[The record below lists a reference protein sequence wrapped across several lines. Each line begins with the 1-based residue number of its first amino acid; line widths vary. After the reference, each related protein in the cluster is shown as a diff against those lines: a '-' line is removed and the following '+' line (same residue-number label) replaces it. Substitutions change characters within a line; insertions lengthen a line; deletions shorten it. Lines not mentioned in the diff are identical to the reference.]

1 MKRPDTAPLDKKSAL
16 AKAEHYCAYQERS
29 QQELRD
35 KLYEYGLLSSEV
47 EEVIAELIENNFL
60 NEERFALAYTL
71 GKFRI
76 KGWGKLKIKMAL
88 KQKRVPPKM
97 IEKSLKQIDGEEYA
111 RKLKEI
117 LDKKDAQLK
126 ENDDWK
132 RKQKLIS
139 YALTK
144 GYERDLILDALTI
157 S

>member
-1 MKRPDTAPLDKKSAL
+1 MKRPGTPPLDKKSAL

-29 QQELRD
+29 QQEIRD
-35 KLYEYGLLSSEV
+35 KLHEYGLMSSEV

-97 IEKSLKQIDGEEYA
+97 IEKSLKQIEGEEYA

-144 GYERDLILDALTI
+144 GYEKDLILDALTI